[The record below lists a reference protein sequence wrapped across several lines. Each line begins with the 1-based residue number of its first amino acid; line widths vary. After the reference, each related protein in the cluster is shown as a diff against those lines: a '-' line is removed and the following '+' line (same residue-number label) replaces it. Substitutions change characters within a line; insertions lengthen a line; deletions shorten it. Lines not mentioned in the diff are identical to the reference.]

1 MNASSIEVFILLF
14 LVIPPKLLKVP
25 AMHRLLYKQTNKK
38 LSLAPFSFCLIV
50 NFFFVSNK
58 RLQCCDS
65 PRHSSWQLLM
75 KTDISC
81 LNHEDD
87 ISLFPISSI
96 SRLFIQ
102 SVPNPASYHVCKQI
116 HLLVSFRT
124 TT

>member
-50 NFFFVSNK
+50 NFFFASNK

-81 LNHEDD
+81 LNHIET
-87 ISLFPISSI
+87 FYPISSQSCLI
-96 SRLFIQ
+96 SCLQTDSFIGEF
-102 SVPNPASYHVCKQI
+102 PYNDINRCIIEEINY
-116 HLLVSFRT
+116 L
-124 TT
+124 